1 MWGLK
6 LALFTKKTCNKKVV
20 VMAEGGHEVDR
31 WLIHGVESFKV
42 LFVLHLPCRL
52 FVLFSTLEKLES
64 HKKSTKK
71 RIIMAEQQTKVP
83 DKSATTQVN
92 AARHHS

>member
-1 MWGLK
+1 MVWGLK
-6 LALFTKKTCNKKVV
+6 FALFTKKTCNKKVV

-52 FVLFSTLEKLES
+52 FVAFFFFWDALFFPFFL
-64 HKKSTKK
+64 H
-71 RIIMAEQQTKVP
+71 
-83 DKSATTQVN
+83 
-92 AARHHS
+92 

>member
-1 MWGLK
+1 
-6 LALFTKKTCNKKVV
+6 
-20 VMAEGGHEVDR
+20 MAEAGHEVDR

-52 FVLFSTLEKLES
+52 LSFSTLEKLES

>member
-1 MWGLK
+1 
-6 LALFTKKTCNKKVV
+6 
-20 VMAEGGHEVDR
+20 MAEGGHEVDR

-52 FVLFSTLEKLES
+52 FVLFCIRKIGIPQE
-64 HKKSTKK
+64 STKK